1 MNTIN
6 DNAPPFALYNPG
18 LLPPQVLLA
27 EFTAR
32 RPLLA
37 RLLDI
42 VRNNHLGEPPQH
54 VLIVGPRGMGKT
66 TLLCAI
72 AGSIGLREPELRAHW
87 QPVVFDEES
96 RRIGDL
102 ADFWLECIRQWESVT
117 EPTRVQSPRIDIL
130 LRRSP
135 DEIEESARDVFLQLV
150 DASGKRALL
159 LIDNFNEVLSAVHDI
174 EALRRLRAFLMADS
188 RVMIVGAATR
198 WFSEVTHVD
207 KPFFE
212 FFRNFE
218 LNVLDLEEMRACLAG
233 VAEARGDQR
242 VLDTLRD
249 KPGSIRSL
257 HILTGGNPRLIRT
270 FYRLLNEG
278 MNGELRHQLERL
290 IDDYTP
296 YVKAIIDALPGQQ
309 QRVLDAIALQWN
321 PCEVS
326 VVARITRL
334 PSNQVSAQIKA
345 LVKAGLVS
353 QALGSKPKKRFYLL
367 TDRFSN
373 IHYLMRHGRT
383 GQLRMHWFVM
393 TLRVLFDDDVFADAA
408 AKTIRMTAASESSL
422 DEGLSL
428 AFGFLENAG
437 SEKARNLLFDR
448 IAGSRG
454 HDDDINIDLALKVCE
469 NEIDRDPT
477 DAYAHFKMG
486 RLHCIHLK
494 DFQAAEVA
502 YRTAIRL
509 NPDFAWAWNNLG
521 ILLSDLERHDE
532 AEAAYR
538 KAIDIDPKH
547 ASAWNN
553 LGNLLYYGPRRHDEA
568 EAALRK
574 AIDID
579 PKDWSARNNLGYL
592 LTRHLDRHDEAK
604 DALLKAIEL
613 APSKGLPHS
622 NLGMVLG
629 KLGDFQK
636 SEREFAI
643 GFRLTPNH
651 AYIRNRFDV
660 FCHDDSDSLAM
671 VLPDVSRWCCDHPED
686 GDMVRF
692 VMDTWIEY
700 AKVSDVATAIS
711 LLEQQTE
718 EVQLAFEGVRDAL
731 LAFQD
736 DEHLHRLAPERRAPV
751 MEFLERLKA

>member
-1 MNTIN
+1 MTAIN
-6 DNAPPFALYNPG
+6 DNAPPFALYNPA
-18 LLPPQVLLA
+18 LLAPEVLLA

-42 VRNNHLGEPPQH
+42 VRNNKLGEPPQH

-72 AGSIGLREPELRAHW
+72 AGSIGLREPELRAQW

-117 EPTRVQSPRIDIL
+117 EPTRVQSQRIDNL
-130 LRRSP
+130 LRLGH
-135 DEIEESARDVFLQLV
+135 DEIEARAQETFLQMV

-159 LIDNFNEVLSAVHDI
+159 LIDNFNDVLSAVHDV

-198 WFSEVTHVD
+198 WFSEVTHID

-218 LNVLDLEEMRACLAG
+218 LQVLDLEEMRACLAG

-278 MNGELRHQLERL
+278 MNGELRQQLERL

-309 QRVLDAIALQWN
+309 QRVLDAIAMQWN

-326 VVARITRL
+326 VVAHITRL

-345 LVKAGLVS
+345 LIKAGLVS
-353 QALGSKPKKRFYLL
+353 EAAGSKPKKRLYML

-373 IHYLMRHGRT
+373 IHYLMRHGRA

-393 TLRVLFDDDVFADAA
+393 TLRVLFDDEVFAEAA
-408 AKTIRMTAASESSL
+408 AKTVRMTAASPSSF

-428 AFGFLENAG
+428 AMSFIDNAG
-437 SEKARNLLFDR
+437 TDKARQLLYDR
-448 IAGSRG
+448 ITGSHRFG
-454 HDDDINIDLALKVCE
+454 DEVNVELAMKVCE
-469 NEIDRDPT
+469 NVIDNNPNGALAVFRKGRLLLGRASLWCCQHPDDRDFARFVT
-477 DAYAHFKMG
+477 EAWIAYA
-486 RLHCIHLK
+486 
-494 DFQAAEVA
+494 
-502 YRTAIRL
+502 
-509 NPDFAWAWNNLG
+509 
-521 ILLSDLERHDE
+521 
-532 AEAAYR
+532 
-538 KAIDIDPKH
+538 KA
-547 ASAWNN
+547 
-553 LGNLLYYGPRRHDEA
+553 
-568 EAALRK
+568 
-574 AIDID
+574 
-579 PKDWSARNNLGYL
+579 
-592 LTRHLDRHDEAK
+592 
-604 DALLKAIEL
+604 
-613 APSKGLPHS
+613 
-622 NLGMVLG
+622 
-629 KLGDFQK
+629 
-636 SEREFAI
+636 
-643 GFRLTPNH
+643 
-651 AYIRNRFDV
+651 
-660 FCHDDSDSLAM
+660 
-671 VLPDVSRWCCDHPED
+671 
-686 GDMVRF
+686 
-692 VMDTWIEY
+692 
-700 AKVSDVATAIS
+700 SDVATAIS
-711 LLEQQTE
+711 LLEQQSD
-718 EVQLAFEGVRDAL
+718 EVQLVFEAVHDAL
-731 LAFQD
+731 LAFQEK
-736 DEHLHRLAPERRAPV
+736 EHLHRLAPERRAPV
-751 MEFLERLKA
+751 LEFLKLLKST